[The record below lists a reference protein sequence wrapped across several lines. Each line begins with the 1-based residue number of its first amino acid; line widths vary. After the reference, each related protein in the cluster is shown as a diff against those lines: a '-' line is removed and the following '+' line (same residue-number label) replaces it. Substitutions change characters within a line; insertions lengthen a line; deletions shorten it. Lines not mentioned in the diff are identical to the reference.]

1 MSHEI
6 ELKLT
11 LSEADARRLGRL
23 EAVRSRVRGRA
34 RRRKLVSTYFDTP
47 DQRLRSA
54 GVAVRIRR
62 VGRTRLLCVKAG
74 QTTLGGVLVR
84 REWEGPVQTDVPT
97 TADIGAADLR
107 AMVEKLI
114 GSDLRPVFVTTM
126 TRVSRDLDLG
136 DGATAV
142 MDVDVGTVE
151 GVHDQ
156 GRVTDTAGDPHAANA
171 AEAAEA
177 SVDATRAVDHV
188 CELELE
194 LKTGD
199 PAKLFDVARAIAE
212 TVAVRVSTDTKAARG
227 FRLLDGLLPQPL
239 KAKGLALKPSASVET
254 SLAQVVQGCLDQ
266 VLSNERPVLVN
277 DDPEG
282 VHQMRVGL
290 RRLRSALTLF
300 KRVIPDEQRSALN
313 DEVRWLTGELG
324 GARDADVQAEEIIGP
339 VAAHMRASGMED
351 SQEFAHLMALI
362 ADERR
367 IGRAAARAAVA
378 SRRFT
383 ALVLDLS
390 AWLANNDVRKQPL
403 SQDSAL
409 LFRPVPELACRLLA
423 QRHKKVVRR
432 ARRYADLPIAEKHEL
447 RKDVKRLRY
456 ACEFFRAL
464 YAEESGRTGK
474 AVKAYGT
481 RLAGLQDVL
490 GYLNDVAVAEE
501 YIAHLIA
508 RSEREGGHDLRYV
521 CGVVLGWHQ
530 HALAIEEPRI
540 VSSVRAFLRAK
551 PFWS

>member
-142 MDVDVGTVE
+142 MDVDLGTVE
-151 GVHDQ
+151 GLHDQ
-156 GRVTDTAGDPHAANA
+156 GGVTDAAGDPHAANT
-171 AEAAEA
+171 AET
-177 SVDATRAVDHV
+177 SVDATRPVDHV

-194 LKTGD
+194 LKTGN
-199 PAKLFDVARAIAE
+199 PAKLFEVARAIAE

-227 FRLLDGLLPQPL
+227 FRLLDGLLPQPV

-300 KRVIPDEQRSALN
+300 KRVIPDVQRSALN

-339 VAAHMRASGMED
+339 VAAHMGAAGMGTAE
-351 SQEFAHLMALI
+351 EFAQLMALI
-362 ADERR
+362 ADERK

-390 AWLANNDVRKQPL
+390 AWLANKDVRKQPL

-423 QRHKKVVRR
+423 QRHKKVVGR
-432 ARRYADLPIAEKHEL
+432 ARRYMDLPIAEKHEL

-456 ACEFFRAL
+456 ACEFFRTL
-464 YAEESGRTGK
+464 YPAK
-474 AVKAYGT
+474 AAKAYGT

-540 VSSVRAFLRAK
+540 AASVRSFLRAK